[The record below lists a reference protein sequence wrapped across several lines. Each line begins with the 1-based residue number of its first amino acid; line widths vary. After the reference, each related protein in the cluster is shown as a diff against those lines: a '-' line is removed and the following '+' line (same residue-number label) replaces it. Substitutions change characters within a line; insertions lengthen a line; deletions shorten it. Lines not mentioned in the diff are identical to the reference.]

1 MNPRM
6 KIVIAGG
13 HGQIARLL
21 TRQLT
26 QAGHK
31 VTGIIRTT
39 EQVDDLEADG
49 ATPLVLDLESID
61 QEELAEYLVGADA
74 TVFAAGAGPGS
85 GNARKLTVDRDG
97 AILLAD
103 ATERA
108 DVDRIFVIS
117 AIGIDDH
124 DPESDDGW
132 EVYKTAKAEADE
144 YVRER
149 DCSWTIIRPGSL
161 TDDEPTGSVTTGDTV
176 ERGSIPRADVAA
188 LIAEL
193 ITSGA
198 GKRRQFEVVTG
209 DTPIVGIE
217 P

>member
-1 MNPRM
+1 M

-26 QAGHK
+26 QAGHH

-39 EQVDDLEADG
+39 EQAADLEADG
-49 ATPLVLDLESID
+49 ATPLVLDLEAIN
-61 QEELAEYLVGADA
+61 EVELAEHLVGADA

-108 DVDRIFVIS
+108 DVDRFLIVS
-117 AIGIDDH
+117 SMGIDDY
-124 DPESDDGW
+124 DPESDEGS
-132 EVYKTAKAEADE
+132 EVYKSAKAQADE
-144 YVRER
+144 HVRAR
-149 DCSWTIIRPGSL
+149 STAWTIVRPGAL
-161 TDDEPTGSVTTGDTV
+161 TDEEPTGFVTIGASV
-176 ERGSIPRADVAA
+176 EPGSIPRADVAA
-188 LIAEL
+188 VIAEL
-193 ITSGA
+193 VTSGA
-198 GKRRQFEVVTG
+198 GERVQFEVVSG
-209 DTPIVGIE
+209 ETPIAGIT